1 MAFQFPSTSFETR
14 AATADQMVDPASD
27 GLIAETERQHV
38 ADDQTVWPS
47 AEAWHLATAA
57 IGHGYVLPET
67 MEHPI
72 VQFECIDIALLIM
85 AWGLAPTGAACRIAR
100 DDADT
105 QPGRSA
111 TV

>member
-57 IGHGYVLPET
+57 IRHGYVLPET

-72 VQFECIDIALLIM
+72 IKFESINLALLVV
-85 AWGLAPTGAACRIAR
+85 AWGLAPTAAA
-100 DDADT
+100 T
-105 QPGRSA
+105 GRGRE
-111 TV
+111 